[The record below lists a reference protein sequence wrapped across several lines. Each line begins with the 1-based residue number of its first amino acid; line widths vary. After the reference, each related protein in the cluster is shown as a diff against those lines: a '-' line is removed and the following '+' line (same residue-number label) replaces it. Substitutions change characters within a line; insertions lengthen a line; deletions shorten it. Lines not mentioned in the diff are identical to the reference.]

1 MSNSETWQTQQES
14 AIDDILYRTAY
25 EYFNG
30 IVDFNTA
37 ITVIRTI
44 RELFYAPL
52 DSDMSYYPSDMQ
64 QAINGY
70 IDKIEGDI
78 CLHHHTSKA
87 ETEEKMRQIW
97 NKGGFKPQLVLETTK
112 RQPDA
117 YYKKLEYRRYP

>member
-1 MSNSETWQTQQES
+1 MPSSETWQTQQES

-30 IVDFNTA
+30 LIDFNTA

-78 CLHHHTSKA
+78 CLHHHTLKT
-87 ETEEKMRQIW
+87 ETEEKMRQLW
-97 NKGGFKPQLVLETTK
+97 NTGGFKPQLVFETTK